1 MQFNENERK
10 LINTYV
16 KDFSIANASNI
27 LEFGRIIE
35 SKISIINDVVLNKT
49 KSKETSRIEE
59 LIKTITNEILKI
71 NQTQKKLP
79 WYKKLLGYTEE
90 ETEKPNY
97 DLMIDCIDNLII
109 ELRKSTITI
118 QKDLQ
123 LIELLNSNST
133 EYLHELDMYLLS
145 GDLILKK
152 ANNDAINAKNKKD
165 ELLYNDLM
173 NAISNFEKRLHD
185 LRLMR
190 QITVQSI
197 PQMNMVRDNNY
208 FLIDRINYLINTTIP
223 LWKSQILII
232 MSTENAEKSSELSRE
247 VSMKINEVLTNNS
260 SGLIEMS
267 QRARDEL
274 KNGSVSEK
282 TLVETSKLIISS
294 LSEISNIDLE
304 KESNEKN
311 IELKL

>member
-35 SKISIINDVVLNKT
+35 SKISIINDIVLNKT

-152 ANNDAINAKNKKD
+152 ANNDAIDAKNKKD

>member
-59 LIKTITNEILKI
+59 LFKTITNEILKI

-97 DLMIDCIDNLII
+97 DLMIDCIDNLIV

-123 LIELLNSNST
+123 LIELLNANST

>member
-152 ANNDAINAKNKKD
+152 ANNDAIDAKNKKD

>member
-35 SKISIINDVVLNKT
+35 SKISIINDIVLNKT

-97 DLMIDCIDNLII
+97 DLMIDCIDNLIV

-123 LIELLNSNST
+123 LIELLNANST

-260 SGLIEMS
+260 SGIIEMS

>member
-35 SKISIINDVVLNKT
+35 SKISIINDIVLNKT

-97 DLMIDCIDNLII
+97 DLMIDCIDNLIV

-123 LIELLNSNST
+123 LIELLNANST